1 MSANFRSTGSQSKSS
16 QSTASQ
22 STEHHRAKNTLLRQW
37 AIVRKDKWL
46 LSCLT
51 WIPLLLAASIWLI
64 FSQGIARDLPVAV
77 VDLEHSQISQQFT
90 RLVDASPTLQVTQK
104 YSSASDA
111 AKAMIERD
119 IYGYVVIPRH
129 FDRDLLLGLNPQV
142 SVFYNS
148 QFILIGKLVNSALLQ
163 AQGTFNAQLEVVKQL
178 SHGDTTVQSALGQAV
193 TVQSQITP
201 LFNKNTSYAQFL
213 VSAVIPALWQI
224 MIVVGTIL
232 VLTANVR
239 ARGLHA
245 WLSNAPM
252 KSLTSTLTPYLVL
265 FLMFGIAFSF
275 WFYVLLDWPF
285 NGSFVALTVAQL
297 LTVISCIIMGCL
309 FFFLTLDPARAMS
322 FAGAFT
328 APSFA
333 FMGITFPVTD
343 MNTAAQI
350 WRSLLPVSHYIE
362 VQTAQS
368 SYGVSAAQSLISLS
382 SMLWY
387 AIPAFAVMLLIKKHL
402 AQSALSAQTDLTA
415 QAVLSAKAT
424 PSTPS
429 TQQEKSEQSA
439 PQGVKR

>member
-1 MSANFRSTGSQSKSS
+1 MSANSHSS
-16 QSTASQ
+16 D
-22 STEHHRAKNTLLRQW
+22 HHKVTSTLLRQW
-37 AIVRKDKWL
+37 TIVRKDKWL
-46 LSCLT
+46 LSSLT

-90 RLVDASPTLQVTQK
+90 RLVDASPTLQVSQK
-104 YSSASDA
+104 YSSVSEA
-111 AKAMIERD
+111 AKAMIKRD

-129 FDRDLLLGLNPQV
+129 FDRDIYLGLNPQV

-178 SHGDTTVQSALGQAV
+178 SHGDTTVKSALGQAV

-201 LFNKNTSYAQFL
+201 LFNKNSSYAQFL

-239 ARGLHA
+239 ARGLKA
-245 WLSNAPM
+245 WLSHSPV
-252 KSLTSTLTPYLVL
+252 KSLVSTLTPYVVL
-265 FLMFGIAFSF
+265 FLAFGIAFSF
-275 WFYVLLDWPF
+275 WFYCLLDWPF
-285 NGSFVALTVAQL
+285 NGSFMVLTVAQL

-368 SYGVSAAQSLISLS
+368 SYGVSAAQSLISLT

-387 AIPAFAVMLLIKKHL
+387 AVPALVVMLLIKKHL
-402 AQSALSAQTDLTA
+402 AQLPRSANAEEAQEA
-415 QAVLSAKAT
+415 
-424 PSTPS
+424 
-429 TQQEKSEQSA
+429 EQ
-439 PQGVKR
+439 QGVKP

>member
-1 MSANFRSTGSQSKSS
+1 MSANSHLP
-16 QSTASQ
+16 
-22 STEHHRAKNTLLRQW
+22 EHHKAKSNLLRQW

-104 YSSASDA
+104 YSSASEA

-129 FDRDLLLGLNPQV
+129 FDRDLYLGLNPQV

-163 AQGTFNAQLEVVKQL
+163 AQGTFNAQLEVVRQL

-201 LFNKNTSYAQFL
+201 LFYKNTSYAQFL

-232 VLTANVR
+232 IMTANVR
-239 ARGLHA
+239 ARGLKA
-245 WLSNAPM
+245 WLSHSPV
-252 KSLTSTLTPYLVL
+252 KSLASSLTPYAVL
-265 FLMFGIAFSF
+265 FLGFGIVFSF
-275 WFYVLLDWPF
+275 WFYRLLEWPF
-285 NGSFVALTVAQL
+285 NGSFMALTIAQL

-328 APSFA
+328 APSIA

-343 MNTAAQI
+343 MNTAAQV
-350 WRSLLPVSHYIE
+350 WRSLLPISHYIE
-362 VQTAQS
+362 VQTDQS
-368 SYGVSAAQSLISLS
+368 SYGVSAAQSLMNLT
-382 SMLWY
+382 SMFWY
-387 AIPAFAVMLLIKKHL
+387 VIPAFIVILLIKKHL
-402 AQSALSAQTDLTA
+402 AQAAQ
-415 QAVLSAKAT
+415 
-424 PSTPS
+424 S
-429 TQQEKSEQSA
+429 TQA
-439 PQGVKR
+439 GHQGVNQ

>member
-1 MSANFRSTGSQSKSS
+1 MSANSHLP
-16 QSTASQ
+16 
-22 STEHHRAKNTLLRQW
+22 EHHKTINSLLRQW

-104 YSSASDA
+104 YSSANEA

-129 FDRDLLLGLNPQV
+129 FDRDLYLGLNPQV

-163 AQGTFNAQLEVVKQL
+163 TQGTFNAQLEVIKQL
-178 SHGDTTVQSALGQAV
+178 SHGDTTVKSALGQAV

-239 ARGLHA
+239 ARGLKA
-245 WLSNAPM
+245 WLSHSPV
-252 KSLTSTLTPYLVL
+252 KSLALTLTPYVVL
-265 FLMFGIAFSF
+265 FLAFGIAFSF
-275 WFYVLLDWPF
+275 WFYRLLEWPF
-285 NGSFVALTVAQL
+285 NGSFMALTIAQL

-343 MNTAAQI
+343 MNTAAQV

-362 VQTAQS
+362 IQTAQS
-368 SYGVSAAQSLISLS
+368 SYGVSAAQSLMNLT
-382 SMLWY
+382 SMFWY
-387 AIPAFAVMLLIKKHL
+387 VIPAFVVILLIKKHL
-402 AQSALSAQTDLTA
+402 AQAAQ
-415 QAVLSAKAT
+415 
-424 PSTPS
+424 S
-429 TQQEKSEQSA
+429 TQAEHK
-439 PQGVKR
+439 GVNQ

>member
-1 MSANFRSTGSQSKSS
+1 MSANSHLP
-16 QSTASQ
+16 
-22 STEHHRAKNTLLRQW
+22 EHHKTINSLLRQW

-104 YSSASDA
+104 YSSASEA

-129 FDRDLLLGLNPQV
+129 FDRDLYLGLNPQV

-163 AQGTFNAQLEVVKQL
+163 AQGTFNAQLEVIKQL
-178 SHGDTTVQSALGQAV
+178 SNGDTTVKSALGQAV

-213 VSAVIPALWQI
+213 VSAVVPALWQI

-239 ARGLHA
+239 ARGLKA
-245 WLSNAPM
+245 WLSHSPV
-252 KSLTSTLTPYLVL
+252 KSLALTLTPYVVL
-265 FLMFGIAFSF
+265 FLAFGIAFSF
-275 WFYVLLDWPF
+275 WFYRLLEWPF
-285 NGSFVALTVAQL
+285 NGSFMALTIAQL

-343 MNTAAQI
+343 MNTAAQV

-362 VQTAQS
+362 IQTAQS
-368 SYGVSAAQSLISLS
+368 SYGVSAAQSLMNLT
-382 SMLWY
+382 SMFWY
-387 AIPAFAVMLLIKKHL
+387 VIPAFVVILLINKHL
-402 AQSALSAQTDLTA
+402 AQAAQ
-415 QAVLSAKAT
+415 
-424 PSTPS
+424 S
-429 TQQEKSEQSA
+429 TQAEHK
-439 PQGVKR
+439 GVNQ

>member
-1 MSANFRSTGSQSKSS
+1 MSANSHLP
-16 QSTASQ
+16 
-22 STEHHRAKNTLLRQW
+22 EHHKTINSLLRQW

-104 YSSASDA
+104 YSSVSEA

-129 FDRDLLLGLNPQV
+129 FDRDLYLGLNPQV

-163 AQGTFNAQLEVVKQL
+163 AQGTFNAQLEVIKQL
-178 SHGDTTVQSALGQAV
+178 SHGDTTVKSALGQAV

-239 ARGLHA
+239 ARGLKA
-245 WLSNAPM
+245 WLSHSPV
-252 KSLTSTLTPYLVL
+252 KSLALTLTPYVVL
-265 FLMFGIAFSF
+265 FLAFGIAFSF
-275 WFYVLLDWPF
+275 WFYRLLEWPF
-285 NGSFVALTVAQL
+285 NGSFMALTIAQL

-343 MNTAAQI
+343 MNTAAQV

-362 VQTAQS
+362 IQTAQS
-368 SYGVSAAQSLISLS
+368 SYGVSAAQSLMNLT
-382 SMLWY
+382 SMFWY
-387 AIPAFAVMLLIKKHL
+387 VIPAFVVILLINKHL
-402 AQSALSAQTDLTA
+402 AQAAQ
-415 QAVLSAKAT
+415 
-424 PSTPS
+424 S
-429 TQQEKSEQSA
+429 TQAEHK
-439 PQGVKR
+439 GVNQ

>member
-1 MSANFRSTGSQSKSS
+1 MSANSHLP
-16 QSTASQ
+16 
-22 STEHHRAKNTLLRQW
+22 EHHKTINSLLRQW

-77 VDLEHSQISQQFT
+77 IDLEHSQISQQFT

-104 YSSASDA
+104 YSSASEA

-129 FDRDLLLGLNPQV
+129 FDRDLYLGLNPQV

-163 AQGTFNAQLEVVKQL
+163 AQGTFNAQLEVIKQL
-178 SHGDTTVQSALGQAV
+178 SHGDTTVKSALGQAV

-239 ARGLHA
+239 ARGLKA
-245 WLSNAPM
+245 WLSHSPV
-252 KSLTSTLTPYLVL
+252 KSLALTLTPYVVL
-265 FLMFGIAFSF
+265 FLAFGIAFSF
-275 WFYVLLDWPF
+275 WFYRLLEWPF
-285 NGSFVALTVAQL
+285 NGSFMALTIAQL

-343 MNTAAQI
+343 MNTAAQV

-362 VQTAQS
+362 IQTAQS
-368 SYGVSAAQSLISLS
+368 SYSVSAAQSLMNLT
-382 SMLWY
+382 SMFWY
-387 AIPAFAVMLLIKKHL
+387 VIPAFVVILLINKHL
-402 AQSALSAQTDLTA
+402 AQAAQ
-415 QAVLSAKAT
+415 
-424 PSTPS
+424 S
-429 TQQEKSEQSA
+429 TQAEHK
-439 PQGVKR
+439 GVNQ

>member
-1 MSANFRSTGSQSKSS
+1 MSANSHLP
-16 QSTASQ
+16 
-22 STEHHRAKNTLLRQW
+22 EHHKTINSLLRQW
-37 AIVRKDKWL
+37 AILRKDKWL

-104 YSSASDA
+104 YSSASEA

-129 FDRDLLLGLNPQV
+129 FDRDLYLGLNPQV

-163 AQGTFNAQLEVVKQL
+163 AQGTFNAQLEVIKQL
-178 SHGDTTVQSALGQAV
+178 SHGDTTVKSALAQAV
-193 TVQSQITP
+193 TVQNQITP

-239 ARGLHA
+239 ARGLKA
-245 WLSNAPM
+245 WLSHSPI
-252 KSLTSTLTPYLVL
+252 KSLASTLTPYVVL
-265 FLMFGIAFSF
+265 FLGFGIAFSF
-275 WFYVLLDWPF
+275 WFYRILEWPF
-285 NGSFVALTVAQL
+285 NGSFMALTIAQL

-343 MNTAAQI
+343 MNAAAQA

-362 VQTAQS
+362 IQTAQS
-368 SYGVSAAQSLISLS
+368 SYGVSAAQSLMNLT
-382 SMLWY
+382 SMFWY
-387 AIPAFAVMLLIKKHL
+387 VIPAFVVILLIKKHL
-402 AQSALSAQTDLTA
+402 AQAAQ
-415 QAVLSAKAT
+415 
-424 PSTPS
+424 S
-429 TQQEKSEQSA
+429 TQAEHK
-439 PQGVKR
+439 GVNQ

>member
-1 MSANFRSTGSQSKSS
+1 MSANSHLP
-16 QSTASQ
+16 
-22 STEHHRAKNTLLRQW
+22 EHHKTINSLLRQW

-104 YSSASDA
+104 YSSASEA

-129 FDRDLLLGLNPQV
+129 FDRDLYLGLNPQV

-163 AQGTFNAQLEVVKQL
+163 AQGTFNAQLEVIKQL
-178 SHGDTTVQSALGQAV
+178 SNGDTTVKSALGQAV

-213 VSAVIPALWQI
+213 VSAVVPALWQI

-239 ARGLHA
+239 ARGLKA
-245 WLSNAPM
+245 WLSHSPV
-252 KSLTSTLTPYLVL
+252 KSLALTLTPYVVL
-265 FLMFGIAFSF
+265 FLAFGIAFSF
-275 WFYVLLDWPF
+275 WFYRLLEWPF
-285 NGSFVALTVAQL
+285 NGSFMALTIAQL

-343 MNTAAQI
+343 MNTAAQV

-362 VQTAQS
+362 IQTAQS
-368 SYGVSAAQSLISLS
+368 SYGVSAAQSLMNLT
-382 SMLWY
+382 SMFWY
-387 AIPAFAVMLLIKKHL
+387 VIPAFVVILLIKKHL
-402 AQSALSAQTDLTA
+402 AQAAQ
-415 QAVLSAKAT
+415 
-424 PSTPS
+424 S
-429 TQQEKSEQSA
+429 TQAEHK
-439 PQGVKR
+439 GVNQ

>member
-1 MSANFRSTGSQSKSS
+1 MSANSHSS
-16 QSTASQ
+16 D
-22 STEHHRAKNTLLRQW
+22 HHKVTSTLLRQW
-37 AIVRKDKWL
+37 TIVRKDKWL
-46 LSCLT
+46 LSSLT

-90 RLVDASPTLQVTQK
+90 RLVDASPTLQVSQK
-104 YSSASDA
+104 YNSVSEA
-111 AKAMIERD
+111 AKAMIKRD

-129 FDRDLLLGLNPQV
+129 FDRDIYLGLNPQV

-178 SHGDTTVQSALGQAV
+178 SHGDTTVKSALGQAV

-201 LFNKNTSYAQFL
+201 LFNKNSSYAQFL

-239 ARGLHA
+239 ARGLKA
-245 WLSNAPM
+245 WLSHSPV
-252 KSLTSTLTPYLVL
+252 KSLVSTLTPYVAL
-265 FLMFGIAFSF
+265 FLAFGIAFSF
-275 WFYVLLDWPF
+275 WFYCLLDWPF
-285 NGSFVALTVAQL
+285 NGSFIALTVAQL

-368 SYGVSAAQSLISLS
+368 SYGASAAQSLISLT
-382 SMLWY
+382 SMFWY
-387 AIPAFAVMLLIKKHL
+387 AVPALVVILLIKKHL
-402 AQSALSAQTDLTA
+402 AQLPR
-415 QAVLSAKAT
+415 SAKAEET
-424 PSTPS
+424 
-429 TQQEKSEQSA
+429 EEAEQ
-439 PQGVKR
+439 QGVKP

>member
-1 MSANFRSTGSQSKSS
+1 MSANSQYTGSQSRG
-16 QSTASQ
+16 SQ

-64 FSQGIARDLPVAV
+64 FLRIARDLPVAV

-245 WLSNAPM
+245 WLSNA
-252 KSLTSTLTPYLVL
+252 L
-265 FLMFGIAFSF
+265 
-275 WFYVLLDWPF
+275 
-285 NGSFVALTVAQL
+285 
-297 LTVISCIIMGCL
+297 
-309 FFFLTLDPARAMS
+309 
-322 FAGAFT
+322 
-328 APSFA
+328 
-333 FMGITFPVTD
+333 
-343 MNTAAQI
+343 
-350 WRSLLPVSHYIE
+350 
-362 VQTAQS
+362 
-368 SYGVSAAQSLISLS
+368 
-382 SMLWY
+382 
-387 AIPAFAVMLLIKKHL
+387 
-402 AQSALSAQTDLTA
+402 
-415 QAVLSAKAT
+415 
-424 PSTPS
+424 
-429 TQQEKSEQSA
+429 
-439 PQGVKR
+439 

>member
-1 MSANFRSTGSQSKSS
+1 MSANSHLPK
-16 QSTASQ
+16 
-22 STEHHRAKNTLLRQW
+22 HHKTINSLLRQW

-104 YSSASDA
+104 YSSASEA

-129 FDRDLLLGLNPQV
+129 FDRDLYLGLNPQV

-163 AQGTFNAQLEVVKQL
+163 AQGTFNAQLEVIKQL
-178 SHGDTTVQSALGQAV
+178 SHGDTTVKSALGQAV
-193 TVQSQITP
+193 TVQNQITP

-239 ARGLHA
+239 ARGLKA
-245 WLSNAPM
+245 WLSHSPI
-252 KSLTSTLTPYLVL
+252 KSLASTLTPYVVL
-265 FLMFGIAFSF
+265 FLGFGIAFSF
-275 WFYVLLDWPF
+275 WFYRILEWPF
-285 NGSFVALTVAQL
+285 NGSFMALTIAQL

-343 MNTAAQI
+343 MNAAAQA

-362 VQTAQS
+362 IQTAQS
-368 SYGVSAAQSLISLS
+368 SYGVSAAQSLMNLT
-382 SMLWY
+382 SMFWY
-387 AIPAFAVMLLIKKHL
+387 VIPAFVVILLIKKHL
-402 AQSALSAQTDLTA
+402 AQAAQ
-415 QAVLSAKAT
+415 
-424 PSTPS
+424 S
-429 TQQEKSEQSA
+429 TQAEHK
-439 PQGVKR
+439 GVNQ

>member
-1 MSANFRSTGSQSKSS
+1 MSANFRSTGA
-16 QSTASQ
+16 QSTGSY
-22 STEHHRAKNTLLRQW
+22 SPDHHKVTSTLLRQW

-104 YSSASDA
+104 YSSVSEA
-111 AKAMIERD
+111 AKAMVERD
-119 IYGYVVIPRH
+119 IYGYVVIPKH
-129 FDRDLLLGLNPQV
+129 FDRDLYLGLNPQV

-239 ARGLHA
+239 ARGLKA
-245 WLSNAPM
+245 WLSHSPV
-252 KSLTSTLTPYLVL
+252 KSLVSTLTPYVAL
-265 FLMFGIAFSF
+265 FLAFGIAFSF
-275 WFYVLLDWPF
+275 WFYRLLDWPF
-285 NGSFVALTVAQL
+285 NGSFMALTIAQL

-343 MNTAAQI
+343 MNTAAQV

-368 SYGVSAAQSLISLS
+368 SYGVSAAQSLISLT
-382 SMLWY
+382 SMFWY
-387 AIPAFAVMLLIKKHL
+387 AIPALMVMLLIKKHL
-402 AQSALSAQTDLTA
+402 AQLPC
-415 QAVLSAKAT
+415 SAKA
-424 PSTPS
+424 
-429 TQQEKSEQSA
+429 EEAEQ
-439 PQGVKR
+439 QGVKQ

>member
-1 MSANFRSTGSQSKSS
+1 MSANTHLP
-16 QSTASQ
+16 
-22 STEHHRAKNTLLRQW
+22 EHHKTINSLLRQW

-104 YSSASDA
+104 YSSASEA

-129 FDRDLLLGLNPQV
+129 FDRDLYLGLNPQV

-148 QFILIGKLVNSALLQ
+148 QFILIGKLVNSAFLQ
-163 AQGTFNAQLEVVKQL
+163 AQGTFNAQLEVIQQL
-178 SHGDTTVQSALGQAV
+178 SHGDTTVKSALGQAV
-193 TVQSQITP
+193 TVQNQITP
-201 LFNKNTSYAQFL
+201 LFNKNTSYSQFL

-239 ARGLHA
+239 ARGLKA
-245 WLSNAPM
+245 WLSHSPI
-252 KSLTSTLTPYLVL
+252 KSLASTLTPYVVL
-265 FLMFGIAFSF
+265 FLGFGIAFSF
-275 WFYVLLDWPF
+275 WFYRILEWPF
-285 NGSFVALTVAQL
+285 NGSFMALTIAQL

-343 MNTAAQI
+343 MNAAAQA

-362 VQTAQS
+362 IQTVQS
-368 SYGVSAAQSLISLS
+368 SYGVSAAQSLMNLT
-382 SMLWY
+382 SMFWY
-387 AIPAFAVMLLIKKHL
+387 VIPAFVVILLIKKHL
-402 AQSALSAQTDLTA
+402 AQAAQ
-415 QAVLSAKAT
+415 
-424 PSTPS
+424 S
-429 TQQEKSEQSA
+429 TQAEHK
-439 PQGVKR
+439 GVNQ

>member
-1 MSANFRSTGSQSKSS
+1 MSTNSHTQDRRNVTSA
-16 QSTASQ
+16 
-22 STEHHRAKNTLLRQW
+22 LLRQW

-51 WIPLLLAASIWLI
+51 WVPLLLAASIWLI
-64 FSQGIARDLPVAV
+64 FSQGIARDLPIAV

-90 RLVDASPTLQVTQK
+90 RLVDASPTLQVTQR
-104 YSSASDA
+104 YSSASEA
-111 AKAMIERD
+111 AKAMIERN
-119 IYGYVVIPRH
+119 IYGYVVIPKH
-129 FDRDLLLGLNPQV
+129 FDRDIYLGLNPQV

-148 QFILIGKLVNSALLQ
+148 QFILIGKLVNSALLH
-163 AQGTFNAQLEVVKQL
+163 AQGTFNAQVEVIKQL
-178 SHGDTTVQSALGQAV
+178 SHGNTTIQSALGQAV
-193 TVQSQITP
+193 TIQSQITP

-239 ARGLHA
+239 ARGLKA
-245 WLSNAPM
+245 WLSNSPM
-252 KSLTSTLTPYLVL
+252 KSLVSTLAPYVAL

-275 WFYVLLDWPF
+275 WFYRLLDWPF
-285 NGSFVALTVAQL
+285 NGSFMALTVAQL
-297 LTVISCIIMGCL
+297 FTVISCIIMGCL

-333 FMGITFPVTD
+333 FMGITFPVSD

-368 SYGVSAAQSLISLS
+368 SYGVSAAQSLISLT

-387 AIPAFAVMLLIKKHL
+387 AVPAFMVILLIKKHL
-402 AQSALSAQTDLTA
+402 ARLPQ
-415 QAVLSAKAT
+415 
-424 PSTPS
+424 P
-429 TQQEKSEQSA
+429 EQPT
-439 PQGVKR
+439 PQGAKQ

>member
-1 MSANFRSTGSQSKSS
+1 MSANSHLP
-16 QSTASQ
+16 
-22 STEHHRAKNTLLRQW
+22 EHHKATSNLLRQW

-90 RLVDASPTLQVTQK
+90 RLVDASPTLKVTQK
-104 YSSASDA
+104 YSSASEA
-111 AKAMIERD
+111 AEAMIERN

-129 FDRDLLLGLNPQV
+129 FDRDLYLGLNPQV

-163 AQGTFNAQLEVVKQL
+163 AQGTFNAQLEVVRQL

-232 VLTANVR
+232 ILTANVR
-239 ARGLHA
+239 ARGLKA
-245 WLSNAPM
+245 WLAHSPV
-252 KSLTSTLTPYLVL
+252 KSLASTLTPYVVL
-265 FLMFGIAFSF
+265 FLGFGIAFSF
-275 WFYVLLDWPF
+275 WFYRLLEWPF
-285 NGSFVALTVAQL
+285 NGSFMALTIAQL

-368 SYGVSAAQSLISLS
+368 SYGVSAAQSLLSLS

-387 AIPAFAVMLLIKKHL
+387 AVPALVVMLLIKKHL
-402 AQSALSAQTDLTA
+402 AQSTLTA
-415 QAVLSAKAT
+415 QAAISAKAALSAKTT
-424 PSTPS
+424 PSKQP
-429 TQQEKSEQSA
+429 EASA
-439 PQGVKR
+439 QQGVK

>member
-1 MSANFRSTGSQSKSS
+1 MSANSHLP
-16 QSTASQ
+16 
-22 STEHHRAKNTLLRQW
+22 EHHKATSNLLRQW

-90 RLVDASPTLQVTQK
+90 RLVDASPTLKVTQK
-104 YSSASDA
+104 YSSASEA
-111 AKAMIERD
+111 AEAMIERN

-129 FDRDLLLGLNPQV
+129 FDRDLYLGLNPQV

-163 AQGTFNAQLEVVKQL
+163 AQGTFNAQLEVVRQL

-232 VLTANVR
+232 ILTANVR
-239 ARGLHA
+239 ARGLKA
-245 WLSNAPM
+245 WLAHSPV
-252 KSLTSTLTPYLVL
+252 KSLASTLTPYVVL
-265 FLMFGIAFSF
+265 FLGFGIAFSF
-275 WFYVLLDWPF
+275 WFYRLLEWPF
-285 NGSFVALTVAQL
+285 NGSFMALTIAQL

-368 SYGVSAAQSLISLS
+368 SYGVSAAQSLLSLS

-387 AIPAFAVMLLIKKHL
+387 AVPALVVMLLIKKHL
-402 AQSALSAQTDLTA
+402 AQSTLTA
-415 QAVLSAKAT
+415 QAAISAKTT
-424 PSTPS
+424 PSKQP
-429 TQQEKSEQSA
+429 EASA
-439 PQGVKR
+439 QQGVK

>member
-1 MSANFRSTGSQSKSS
+1 MSANSHFP
-16 QSTASQ
+16 
-22 STEHHRAKNTLLRQW
+22 EHHKAKSNLLRQW

-51 WIPLLLAASIWLI
+51 WIPLLLTASIWLI

-104 YSSASDA
+104 YSSASEA

-129 FDRDLLLGLNPQV
+129 FDRDLYLGLNPQV

-163 AQGTFNAQLEVVKQL
+163 AQGTFNAQLEVIRQL

-232 VLTANVR
+232 ILTANVR
-239 ARGLHA
+239 ARGLQA
-245 WLSNAPM
+245 WLSHSSVKA
-252 KSLTSTLTPYLVL
+252 LASTLTPYVVL
-265 FLMFGIAFSF
+265 FLGFGIAFSF
-275 WFYVLLDWPF
+275 WFYRLLEWPF
-285 NGSFVALTVAQL
+285 NGSFMALTIAQL

-343 MNTAAQI
+343 MNTAAQG

-368 SYGVSAAQSLISLS
+368 SYGVSAAQSLMNLT
-382 SMLWY
+382 SMFWY
-387 AIPAFAVMLLIKKHL
+387 VIPAFIVILLIKKHL
-402 AQSALSAQTDLTA
+402 AQAAQ
-415 QAVLSAKAT
+415 
-424 PSTPS
+424 S
-429 TQQEKSEQSA
+429 TQVEH
-439 PQGVKR
+439 QGVNQ

>member
-1 MSANFRSTGSQSKSS
+1 MSANSHLP
-16 QSTASQ
+16 
-22 STEHHRAKNTLLRQW
+22 EHHKTINSLLRQW

-77 VDLEHSQISQQFT
+77 IDLEHSQISQQFT

-104 YSSASDA
+104 YSSASEA

-129 FDRDLLLGLNPQV
+129 FDRDLYLGLNPQV

-163 AQGTFNAQLEVVKQL
+163 AQGTFNAQLEVIKQL
-178 SHGDTTVQSALGQAV
+178 SHGDTTVKSALGQAV

-239 ARGLHA
+239 ARGLKA
-245 WLSNAPM
+245 WLSHSPV
-252 KSLTSTLTPYLVL
+252 KSLALTLTPYVVL
-265 FLMFGIAFSF
+265 FLAFGIAFSF
-275 WFYVLLDWPF
+275 WFYRLLEWPF
-285 NGSFVALTVAQL
+285 NGSFMALTIAQL

-343 MNTAAQI
+343 MNTAAQV

-362 VQTAQS
+362 IQTAQS
-368 SYGVSAAQSLISLS
+368 SYGVSAAHSLMNLT
-382 SMLWY
+382 SMFWY
-387 AIPAFAVMLLIKKHL
+387 VIPAFVVILLIKKHL
-402 AQSALSAQTDLTA
+402 AQAAQ
-415 QAVLSAKAT
+415 
-424 PSTPS
+424 S
-429 TQQEKSEQSA
+429 TQAEHK
-439 PQGVKR
+439 GVNQ

>member
-1 MSANFRSTGSQSKSS
+1 MSANSHSS
-16 QSTASQ
+16 D
-22 STEHHRAKNTLLRQW
+22 HHKVTSTLLRQW
-37 AIVRKDKWL
+37 TIVRKDKWL
-46 LSCLT
+46 LSSLT

-90 RLVDASPTLQVTQK
+90 RLVDASPTLQVSQK
-104 YSSASDA
+104 YSSVSEA
-111 AKAMIERD
+111 AKAMIKRD

-129 FDRDLLLGLNPQV
+129 FDRDIYLGLNPQV

-178 SHGDTTVQSALGQAV
+178 SHGDTTVKSALGQAV

-201 LFNKNTSYAQFL
+201 LFNKNSSYAQFL

-239 ARGLHA
+239 ARGLKA
-245 WLSNAPM
+245 WLSHSPI
-252 KSLTSTLTPYLVL
+252 KSLVSTLTPYVVL
-265 FLMFGIAFSF
+265 FLAFGIAFSF
-275 WFYVLLDWPF
+275 WFYCLLDWPF
-285 NGSFVALTVAQL
+285 NGSFIALTVAQL

-368 SYGVSAAQSLISLS
+368 SYGASAAQSLISLT

-387 AIPAFAVMLLIKKHL
+387 AVPALVVILLIKKHL
-402 AQSALSAQTDLTA
+402 AQLPRSANAEEAQEA
-415 QAVLSAKAT
+415 
-424 PSTPS
+424 
-429 TQQEKSEQSA
+429 EQ
-439 PQGVKR
+439 QGVKP

>member
-1 MSANFRSTGSQSKSS
+1 MSANSHLP
-16 QSTASQ
+16 
-22 STEHHRAKNTLLRQW
+22 EHHKTINSLLRQW

-104 YSSASDA
+104 YSSESEA

-129 FDRDLLLGLNPQV
+129 FDRDLYLGLNPQV

-163 AQGTFNAQLEVVKQL
+163 AQGTFNAQLEVIKQL
-178 SHGDTTVQSALGQAV
+178 SHGDTTVKSALGQAV

-239 ARGLHA
+239 ARGLKA
-245 WLSNAPM
+245 WLSHSPV
-252 KSLTSTLTPYLVL
+252 KSLALTLTPYVVL
-265 FLMFGIAFSF
+265 FLAFGIAFSF
-275 WFYVLLDWPF
+275 WFYRLLEWPF
-285 NGSFVALTVAQL
+285 NGSFMALTIAQL

-343 MNTAAQI
+343 MNTAAQV

-362 VQTAQS
+362 IQTAQS
-368 SYGVSAAQSLISLS
+368 SYGVSAAQSLMNLT
-382 SMLWY
+382 SMFWY
-387 AIPAFAVMLLIKKHL
+387 VIPAFVVILLINKHL
-402 AQSALSAQTDLTA
+402 AQAAQ
-415 QAVLSAKAT
+415 
-424 PSTPS
+424 S
-429 TQQEKSEQSA
+429 TQAEHK
-439 PQGVKR
+439 GVNQ

>member
-1 MSANFRSTGSQSKSS
+1 MSANFRSTGA

-22 STEHHRAKNTLLRQW
+22 PPEHHRAKSTLLRQW

-51 WIPLLLAASIWLI
+51 WVPLLLAASIWLI

-90 RLVDASPTLQVTQK
+90 RLVDASPTLQVSQK
-104 YSSASDA
+104 YSSVSEA
-111 AKAMIERD
+111 AKAMIKRN

-129 FDRDLLLGLNPQV
+129 FDRDIYLGLNPQV

-178 SHGDTTVQSALGQAV
+178 SHGDTTVKSALGQAV

-201 LFNKNTSYAQFL
+201 LFNKNSSYAQFL

-239 ARGLHA
+239 ARGLKA
-245 WLSNAPM
+245 WLSHSPV
-252 KSLTSTLTPYLVL
+252 KSLVSTLIPYVAL
-265 FLMFGIAFSF
+265 FLAFGIAFSF
-275 WFYVLLDWPF
+275 WFYRLLDWPF
-285 NGSFVALTVAQL
+285 NGSFIALTVAQL

-343 MNTAAQI
+343 MNTVAQI

-368 SYGVSAAQSLISLS
+368 SYGASAAQSLISLT
-382 SMLWY
+382 SMFWY
-387 AIPAFAVMLLIKKHL
+387 AVPALVVMLLIKKHL
-402 AQSALSAQTDLTA
+402 AQLPRSVNAEEAQE
-415 QAVLSAKAT
+415 V
-424 PSTPS
+424 
-429 TQQEKSEQSA
+429 EQ
-439 PQGVKR
+439 QGVKP

>member
-1 MSANFRSTGSQSKSS
+1 MSANSHSS
-16 QSTASQ
+16 D
-22 STEHHRAKNTLLRQW
+22 HHKVTSILLRQW
-37 AIVRKDKWL
+37 AIVSKDKWL

-90 RLVDASPTLQVTQK
+90 RLVDASPTLQLQVSQK
-104 YSSASDA
+104 YSSVSEA
-111 AKAMIERD
+111 AKAMIKRD

-129 FDRDLLLGLNPQV
+129 FDRDIYLGLNPQV

-163 AQGTFNAQLEVVKQL
+163 VQGTFNAQLEVVKQL

-201 LFNKNTSYAQFL
+201 LFNKNSSYAQFL

-245 WLSNAPM
+245 WLSSAPV
-252 KSLTSTLTPYLVL
+252 KSLASTLTPYLVL

-285 NGSFVALTVAQL
+285 NGSFVALTIAQL

-343 MNTAAQI
+343 MNTVAQI

-362 VQTAQS
+362 VQTGQS

-387 AIPAFAVMLLIKKHL
+387 AVPAFVVMLLIKKHL

-415 QAVLSAKAT
+415 QAALSAKAT
-424 PSTPS
+424 PSTQA
-429 TQQEKSEQSA
+429 TLQEKPEASA
-439 PQGVKR
+439 QQGVKR

>member
-1 MSANFRSTGSQSKSS
+1 MSANSHLPVHHKAKS
-16 QSTASQ
+16 
-22 STEHHRAKNTLLRQW
+22 NLLRQW

-46 LSCLT
+46 LSSLT

-104 YSSASDA
+104 YSSASEA

-129 FDRDLLLGLNPQV
+129 FDRDLYLGLNPQV

-163 AQGTFNAQLEVVKQL
+163 AQGTFNAQLEVVRQL

-232 VLTANVR
+232 ILTANVR
-239 ARGLHA
+239 ASGLQA
-245 WLSNAPM
+245 WLSHSPVKA
-252 KSLTSTLTPYLVL
+252 LASTLTPYIVL
-265 FLMFGIAFSF
+265 FLGFGIAFSF
-275 WFYVLLDWPF
+275 WFYRLLEWPF
-285 NGSFVALTVAQL
+285 NGSFTALTIAQL

-343 MNTAAQI
+343 MNTAAQV

-368 SYGVSAAQSLISLS
+368 SYGVSAAQSLMNLT
-382 SMLWY
+382 SMFWY
-387 AIPAFAVMLLIKKHL
+387 VIPAFMVILLIKKHL
-402 AQSALSAQTDLTA
+402 AQAAQ
-415 QAVLSAKAT
+415 
-424 PSTPS
+424 S
-429 TQQEKSEQSA
+429 TQAEH
-439 PQGVKR
+439 QGVNQ

>member
-1 MSANFRSTGSQSKSS
+1 MSANSHLP
-16 QSTASQ
+16 
-22 STEHHRAKNTLLRQW
+22 EHHKAKSNLLRQW

-104 YSSASDA
+104 YSSASEA

-129 FDRDLLLGLNPQV
+129 FDRDLYLGLNPQV

-163 AQGTFNAQLEVVKQL
+163 AQGTFNAQLEVVRQL

-232 VLTANVR
+232 ILTANVR
-239 ARGLHA
+239 ARGLQA
-245 WLSNAPM
+245 WLSHSPVKA
-252 KSLTSTLTPYLVL
+252 LASTLTPYVVL
-265 FLMFGIAFSF
+265 FLGFGIAFSF
-275 WFYVLLDWPF
+275 WFYRLLEWPF
-285 NGSFVALTVAQL
+285 NGSFMALTIAQL

-343 MNTAAQI
+343 MNTAAQV

-368 SYGVSAAQSLISLS
+368 SYGVSAAQSLMNLT
-382 SMLWY
+382 SMFWY
-387 AIPAFAVMLLIKKHL
+387 VLPAFIVILLIKKHL
-402 AQSALSAQTDLTA
+402 AQAAQ
-415 QAVLSAKAT
+415 
-424 PSTPS
+424 S
-429 TQQEKSEQSA
+429 TQAEH
-439 PQGVKR
+439 QGVNQ

>member
-1 MSANFRSTGSQSKSS
+1 MSANFRSTGA

-22 STEHHRAKNTLLRQW
+22 PPEHHRAKSTLLRQW

-104 YSSASDA
+104 YSSVSEA

-119 IYGYVVIPRH
+119 IYGYVVIPKH
-129 FDRDLLLGLNPQV
+129 FDRDLYLGLNPQV

-239 ARGLHA
+239 TRGLKA
-245 WLSNAPM
+245 WLSHSPA
-252 KSLTSTLTPYLVL
+252 KSLVSTLTPYVAL
-265 FLMFGIAFSF
+265 FLAFGIAFSF
-275 WFYVLLDWPF
+275 WFYRLLDWPF
-285 NGSFVALTVAQL
+285 NGSFMALTIAQL

-343 MNTAAQI
+343 MNTAAQV

-368 SYGVSAAQSLISLS
+368 SYGVSAAQSLISLT
-382 SMLWY
+382 SMFWY
-387 AIPAFAVMLLIKKHL
+387 AIPALVVMLLIKKHL
-402 AQSALSAQTDLTA
+402 AKAS
-415 QAVLSAKAT
+415 LSAKA
-424 PSTPS
+424 
-429 TQQEKSEQSA
+429 QDAE
-439 PQGVKR
+439 QGVKP

>member
-1 MSANFRSTGSQSKSS
+1 MSANFRSTGAQSPD
-16 QSTASQ
+16 
-22 STEHHRAKNTLLRQW
+22 HRQVKNTLLRQW
-37 AIVRKDKWL
+37 AIVRKDNWL

-90 RLVDASPTLQVTQK
+90 RLVDASPTLQVSQK
-104 YSSASDA
+104 YSSASEA
-111 AKAMIERD
+111 AKAMIEHD

-129 FDRDLLLGLNPQV
+129 FDRDIYLGLNPQV

-163 AQGTFNAQLEVVKQL
+163 AQGTFNAQLEVLRQL
-178 SHGDTTVQSALGQAV
+178 SHGDTTVLSALGQAV

-213 VSAVIPALWQI
+213 VSAVIPALWQV

-239 ARGLHA
+239 ARGLKA
-245 WLSNAPM
+245 WLSNSPI
-252 KSLTSTLTPYLVL
+252 KSLASTLTPYVVL
-265 FLMFGIAFSF
+265 FLAFGVAFSF
-275 WFYVLLDWPF
+275 WFYGLLDWPF
-285 NGSFVALTVAQL
+285 NGSFMALTIAQL

-343 MNTAAQI
+343 MNTAAQV

-368 SYGVSAAQSLISLS
+368 SYGVSSAQSLISLS

-387 AIPAFAVMLLIKKHL
+387 AVPAFVVILLIKKHL
-402 AQSALSAQTDLTA
+402 V
-415 QAVLSAKAT
+415 QADLSAKAT
-424 PSTPS
+424 SS
-429 TQQEKSEQSA
+429 TQPEASEQ
-439 PQGVKR
+439 QGVKQ

>member
-1 MSANFRSTGSQSKSS
+1 MSANFRSTGA
-16 QSTASQ
+16 QSTGSY
-22 STEHHRAKNTLLRQW
+22 SPDHHKATSTLLRQW

-104 YSSASDA
+104 YSSVSEA

-119 IYGYVVIPRH
+119 IYGYVVIPKH
-129 FDRDLLLGLNPQV
+129 FDRDLYLGLNPQV

-239 ARGLHA
+239 TRGLKA
-245 WLSNAPM
+245 WLSHSPV
-252 KSLTSTLTPYLVL
+252 KSLFSTLTPYVAL
-265 FLMFGIAFSF
+265 FLAFGIAFSF
-275 WFYVLLDWPF
+275 WFYRLLEWPF
-285 NGSFVALTVAQL
+285 NGSFMALTVAQL

-343 MNTAAQI
+343 MNTAAQV

-368 SYGVSAAQSLISLS
+368 SYGVSAAQSLISLT

-387 AIPAFAVMLLIKKHL
+387 AIPALMVMLLIKKHL
-402 AQSALSAQTDLTA
+402 AQLPC
-415 QAVLSAKAT
+415 SAKA
-424 PSTPS
+424 
-429 TQQEKSEQSA
+429 EEAEQ
-439 PQGVKR
+439 QGVKQ

>member
-1 MSANFRSTGSQSKSS
+1 MSANSHLP
-16 QSTASQ
+16 
-22 STEHHRAKNTLLRQW
+22 EHHKTINSLLRQW

-77 VDLEHSQISQQFT
+77 IDLEHSQISQQFT

-104 YSSASDA
+104 YSSASEA

-129 FDRDLLLGLNPQV
+129 FDRDLYLGLNPQV

-163 AQGTFNAQLEVVKQL
+163 AQGTFNAQLEVIKQL
-178 SHGDTTVQSALGQAV
+178 SNGDTTVKSALGQAV

-213 VSAVIPALWQI
+213 VSAVVPALWQI

-239 ARGLHA
+239 ARGLKA
-245 WLSNAPM
+245 WLSHSPV
-252 KSLTSTLTPYLVL
+252 KSLALTLTPYVVL
-265 FLMFGIAFSF
+265 FLAFGIAFSF
-275 WFYVLLDWPF
+275 WFYRLLEWPF
-285 NGSFVALTVAQL
+285 NGSFMALTIAQL

-343 MNTAAQI
+343 MNTAAQV

-362 VQTAQS
+362 IQTAQS
-368 SYGVSAAQSLISLS
+368 SYGVSAAQSLMNLT
-382 SMLWY
+382 SMFWY
-387 AIPAFAVMLLIKKHL
+387 VIPAFVVILLIKKHL
-402 AQSALSAQTDLTA
+402 AQAAQ
-415 QAVLSAKAT
+415 
-424 PSTPS
+424 S
-429 TQQEKSEQSA
+429 TQAEHK
-439 PQGVKR
+439 GVNQ